1 MVIAVDLPAR
11 DRALA
16 TAVTARARDRALATA
31 VRDRALATAVRDRA
45 LATVIEIVVMGRDSV
60 VAVVSVDGDAEDHA
74 GARSARSVSIT

>member
-1 MVIAVDLPAR
+1 MVIAVDLPAK

-16 TAVTARARDRALATA
+16 TAVTARA
-31 VRDRALATAVRDRA
+31 RDRA

-60 VAVVSVDGDAEDHA
+60 VAVVSVDVDAEDHA

>member
-1 MVIAVDLPAR
+1 MVIVVDLPAR

-16 TAVTARARDRALATA
+16 TAVTARARDH
-31 VRDRALATAVRDRA
+31 D

-60 VAVVSVDGDAEDHA
+60 VVVASVDVDAEDHA

>member
-16 TAVTARARDRALATA
+16 TVVTVRARGHDLA
-31 VRDRALATAVRDRA
+31 
-45 LATVIEIVVMGRDSV
+45 IEIVVMGRGSV
-60 VAVVSVDGDAEDHA
+60 AAVASVDVDAEDHA